1 MLDLEKLHSLAIK
14 TVERVIRDYPENDK
28 ILIDIEEIIY
38 EAVRQH
44 AKVLREIKNN

>member
-1 MLDLEKLHSLAIK
+1 MLDLEKLHNLARG
-14 TVERVIRDYPENDK
+14 TVERVMRDYPENDK

-44 AKVLREIKNN
+44 AKVLKELENK